1 MTRVSQQAPQD
12 DLERAL
18 LQAYDRLEP
27 PQPPASAVIAGAR
40 RRAGRLQRRRRAWST
55 AGVGAAAAALAAS
68 VLLAGG
74 GAPLRLDSQVTGVAT
89 APSIPNDPVSQGD
102 RAAIEGYRQR
112 LLQQQRYVFPEE
124 FAPGDYD
131 GVRLSATGTQASG
144 DVPAMGMNC
153 QAPGAQQALQPI
165 AMSFTESTS
174 SPRQLRA
181 MVLGFTTGKG
191 AAALQQLRD
200 NTGYCRWPQ
209 TPESRPW
216 AGQDAATHQLWRL
229 QPYELNPPAG
239 PRQGNDTDPQAQG
252 IGPGAALA
260 VVRVGDV
267 LVTAAGYAENQPL
280 AERIATRAALATA
293 DLQRRSGFPPTQGR
307 AVPGSDETTMKDP
320 SAEPVPVGREVI
332 SPELL
337 PVGSELPQGW
347 STGAPPRAGFRGGNL
362 AQGVCMTGG
371 VAVGTLETCPLTGDG
386 VPTATTFR
394 LVTRERAGELDGA
407 YVVVNVFPSEQQA
420 QRAILA
426 YTGQISAP
434 QSGAQPGAATPGSAE
449 MPRAS
454 WAGTDPATHFLY
466 VAREDPRRHRSA
478 ATAVVRV
485 GTYVVSTAAEIAWD
499 DPRASYDEPLAPD
512 PAAAATARD
521 VATRLS
527 SVTAGKVGGAS

>member
-18 LQAYDRLEP
+18 LRAYDRLEP
-27 PQPPASAVIAGAR
+27 PQPPAPAVIAGAR

-165 AMSFTESTS
+165 ATSFTESTS

-307 AVPGSDETTMKDP
+307 AVPGS
-320 SAEPVPVGREVI
+320 R
-332 SPELL
+332 
-337 PVGSELPQGW
+337 
-347 STGAPPRAGFRGGNL
+347 L
-362 AQGVCMTGG
+362 A
-371 VAVGTLETCPLTGDG
+371 
-386 VPTATTFR
+386 R
-394 LVTRERAGELDGA
+394 
-407 YVVVNVFPSEQQA
+407 
-420 QRAILA
+420 
-426 YTGQISAP
+426 
-434 QSGAQPGAATPGSAE
+434 
-449 MPRAS
+449 S
-454 WAGTDPATHFLY
+454 W
-466 VAREDPRRHRSA
+466 
-478 ATAVVRV
+478 VR
-485 GTYVVSTAAEIAWD
+485 
-499 DPRASYDEPLAPD
+499 
-512 PAAAATARD
+512 
-521 VATRLS
+521 
-527 SVTAGKVGGAS
+527 